1 MSKACFVLKRIEI
14 QQNESKDRVVIATKY
29 FTGKFVVLPYSIVH
43 LFSYKSENASHAK
56 NDTITITK
64 QKRATESV
72 PWWPI
77 QEVPRGRTWSIGAD
91 LMNSLQCLGIISAK
105 TTASAPFFNAACTTL
120 YRSACYYR
128 FLSVQN
134 PTTPHFS
141 QSVESKTTL
150 TKEKERRT
158 PVCVIIVL
166 CVIRKKQINQD
177 ERSLQGL
184 RERFAQG

>member
-72 PWWPI
+72 P
-77 QEVPRGRTWSIGAD
+77 
-91 LMNSLQCLGIISAK
+91 
-105 TTASAPFFNAACTTL
+105 
-120 YRSACYYR
+120 
-128 FLSVQN
+128 
-134 PTTPHFS
+134 
-141 QSVESKTTL
+141 
-150 TKEKERRT
+150 
-158 PVCVIIVL
+158 
-166 CVIRKKQINQD
+166 
-177 ERSLQGL
+177 
-184 RERFAQG
+184 